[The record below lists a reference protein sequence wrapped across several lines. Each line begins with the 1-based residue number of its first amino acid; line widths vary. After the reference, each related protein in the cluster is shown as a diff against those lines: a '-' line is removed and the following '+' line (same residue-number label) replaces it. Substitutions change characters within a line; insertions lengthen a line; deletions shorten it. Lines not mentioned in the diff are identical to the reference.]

1 MAAAADQNAVREHD
15 VVLPPGADPDALRRL
30 EKLAHLL
37 DGAFRLPGTSMRF
50 GLDAALGVIPG
61 VGDIAA
67 KLIAAWMLVEAR
79 RLRLP
84 PRLLGR
90 MVGNLAIDAA
100 VGAIPLVGDAADF
113 FLKANQRNMRLIH
126 EHLRLAP
133 AT

>member
-15 VVLPPGADPDALRRL
+15 VALPPGADPDALRRL

-50 GLDAALGVIPG
+50 GLDAALGLIPG
-61 VGDIAA
+61 VGDIVA

-126 EHLRLAP
+126 QHLRLE
-133 AT
+133 ATT